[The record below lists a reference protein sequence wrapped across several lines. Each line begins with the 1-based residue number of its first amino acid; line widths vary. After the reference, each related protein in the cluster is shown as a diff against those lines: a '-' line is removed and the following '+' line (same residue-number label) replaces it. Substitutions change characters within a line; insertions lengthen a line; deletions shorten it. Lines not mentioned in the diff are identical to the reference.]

1 MPRRIAFPIVIA
13 LFCLAVSLVLPGA
26 ARAQW
31 VPVNSVISVQQ
42 QPDGALLQLQRG
54 YLRFR
59 VCTESIVRVIYSLEA
74 SVPEHTDFLVVK
86 TEWPYAGFTLETTD
100 PKTVTLS
107 TARLKIV
114 VGREDSAIQ
123 FLDAAGK
130 ALAQESTRSLTPVE
144 VNGEKTLHPERFV
157 NMWATQEAFYGLGQ
171 HQAGVWNYRGEAVDL
186 SQDNTNISVPLL
198 LSSSGYGIFWNNGSR
213 SRFNNRF
220 VHAFYLS
227 SEVSNSIDYYFMYG
241 QAFDTIITDYREL
254 TGQVPLFGKWA
265 YGYWQCKNRYA
276 SQAELTTIAQRYRE
290 RHIPLDNIVQDWFWW
305 NIMGEPV
312 FNNSYPDP
320 KGM

>member
-1 MPRRIAFPIVIA
+1 MPGRTSFPNVIGF
-13 LFCLAVSLVLPGA
+13 LCLAATLAYPSV

-31 VPVNSVISVQQ
+31 VPANPVISVQQ
-42 QPDGALLQLQRG
+42 QPDGALLQLRGG

-59 VCTESIVRVIYSLEA
+59 VCTDSIVRVTYSLED

-86 TEWPYAGFTLETTD
+86 TDWPHTAFALETTD

-114 VGREDSAIQ
+114 VGRDDSAVQ
-123 FLDAAGK
+123 FFDTAGK
-130 ALAQESTRSLTPVE
+130 TLAQESTRTLAPVE

-171 HQAGVWNYRGEAVDL
+171 HQAGVWNYRGEAVEL

-198 LSSSGYGIFWNNGSR
+198 LSSNGYGIFWNNGSR

-220 VHAFYLS
+220 VHAL
-227 SEVSNSIDYYFMYG
+227 
-241 QAFDTIITDYREL
+241 
-254 TGQVPLFGKWA
+254 
-265 YGYWQCKNRYA
+265 
-276 SQAELTTIAQRYRE
+276 
-290 RHIPLDNIVQDWFWW
+290 
-305 NIMGEPV
+305 
-312 FNNSYPDP
+312 
-320 KGM
+320 

>member
-1 MPRRIAFPIVIA
+1 MPTN
-13 LFCLAVSLVLPGA
+13 
-26 ARAQW
+26 
-31 VPVNSVISVQQ
+31 PVVNVQQ

-59 VCTESIVRVIYSLEA
+59 VCTDAIVRVIYSLEA

-86 TEWPYAGFTLETTD
+86 TEWPPAAFTLETAD

-114 VGREDSAIQ
+114 IGREDSAMQ
-123 FLDAAGK
+123 FLDANGK
-130 ALAQESTRSLTPVE
+130 TLAQESTRTLTPVE

-198 LSSSGYGIFWNNGSR
+198 LSSNGYGIFWNNGSR

-227 SEVSNSIDYYFMYG
+227 SEVADAMDYYFLYG
-241 QAFDTIITDYREL
+241 PEFDSIIAAYREL
-254 TGQVPLFGKWA
+254 TGPAPMFGKWA

-276 SQAELTTIAQRYRE
+276 SQQELLGIAGKYRACKFPWTISCRIGFGGTSWASRCGTRT
-290 RHIPLDNIVQDWFWW
+290 IPTPRAW
-305 NIMGEPV
+305 
-312 FNNSYPDP
+312 
-320 KGM
+320 